1 MAEAMFAAGLVEQ
14 LVYNSQL
21 TGVENCFHGAEQV
34 TADAHALLI
43 AYENGNKVSMARL
56 ALKLRTEL
64 KDGLA
69 YCEQAIPE
77 DLHSVITWAHIFG
90 DPQEMTDV
98 LAKNVLLHALGI
110 KNHIEAA
117 KSDWTDGEYFKA
129 GQDTAMV
136 FDLAFGWPQPAVADQ
151 LDALMQ

>member
-1 MAEAMFAAGLVEQ
+1 M
-14 LVYNSQL
+14 YNSQL
-21 TGVENCFHGAEQV
+21 KGVETCFHGAEQV
-34 TADAHALLI
+34 TEDAHALLI

-64 KDGLA
+64 KNGLA

-77 DLHSVITWAHIFG
+77 DLQSVITWAHIFG

-98 LAKNVLLHALGI
+98 LSKNVLLHALGI
-110 KNHIEAA
+110 ARHLEDARSEWA
-117 KSDWTDGEYFKA
+117 DGAYFKS

-136 FDLAFGWPQPAVADQ
+136 FDLAFGWPQPAVADK